1 MIRLISIITL
11 VAAAAISFA
20 ASGKM
25 TWNFDNDR
33 TGALPAGFYRAAG
46 QWMVKADA
54 TAPSRPNVLA
64 QMARSSTDTFN
75 LALVAGTR
83 LRNLDLAARI
93 RAIDGTTDQG
103 GGLVWRAQ
111 DARNYY
117 VARYNPLSRDFLLY
131 KVHNYGRVELAHAGI
146 ESTPGWHTLRVVMT
160 DDHIECYL
168 DGKKYLDVRDATFRE
183 AGQVGLWTKADAV
196 TYFDD
201 LTVRAE

>member
-1 MIRLISIITL
+1 MTRQFFIVTL
-11 VAAAAISFA
+11 MAATTSLAAA
-20 ASGKM
+20 GEM
-25 TWNFDNDR
+25 TWNFDKDR
-33 TGALPAGFYRAAG
+33 AGMTPAGFYRTAG
-46 QWMVKADA
+46 QWTVKADV

-64 QMARSSTDTFN
+64 QMARSSADTFN
-75 LALVAGTR
+75 LALVAGAR
-83 LRNLDLAARI
+83 YRNLDLTVRM

-103 GGLVWRAQ
+103 GGLAWRAQ

-117 VARYNPLSRDFLLY
+117 VARYNPLTRNYLLY
-131 KVHNYGRVELAHAGI
+131 KVHNYGRVELAHAEI
-146 ESTPGWHTLRVVMT
+146 ETTPGWHTLRVVMT

-201 LTVRAE
+201 LSARTE